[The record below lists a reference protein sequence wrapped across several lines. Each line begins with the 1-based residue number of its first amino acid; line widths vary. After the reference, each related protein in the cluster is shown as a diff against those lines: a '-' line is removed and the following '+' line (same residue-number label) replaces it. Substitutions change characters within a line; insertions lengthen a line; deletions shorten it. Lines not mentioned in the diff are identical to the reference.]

1 MEKSRK
7 RERILIEWKDTLS
20 CNSHR
25 TNSLSSMKGGN
36 STYHMH
42 KHLLSPFR
50 VASMQMILGLT
61 T

>member
-1 MEKSRK
+1 MEKVKKERK
-7 RERILIEWKDTLS
+7 VLIEWKDTLP

-42 KHLLSPFR
+42 RHLLSPFC
-50 VASMQMILGLT
+50 VASI
-61 T
+61 